1 MSRKKVYKSNSSSGL
16 VYKKGFAK
24 NRIVTGHE
32 CKQGYHW
39 VSGHYKTGKFGFG
52 MIYVKGYCAKDG
64 DVSGMK
70 ITDRKTKVKLKSP
83 IIDIEITNTEKP
95 IEGEEQNDNQED
107 DR

>member
-1 MSRKKVYKSNSSSGL
+1 MSIKKVYKSNSSSGL

-24 NRIVTGHE
+24 NRTVTSHE
-32 CKQGYHW
+32 CEQEYHW
-39 VSGHYKTGKFGFG
+39 VSGHYKTRKFGFG

-70 ITDRKTKVKLKSP
+70 ITERKTKMKIKLP
-83 IIDIEITNTEKP
+83 IIDIERINTEKP
-95 IEGEEQNDNQED
+95 LEGEEQNDNQEG